1 MTLAAT
7 NDPVAPLPLASASE
21 LERKLEEV
29 ERKLERKLEK
39 VELVRKFEKVERKLG
54 KKSIITSDIY
64 IY

>member
-1 MTLAAT
+1 
-7 NDPVAPLPLASASE
+7 

-39 VELVRKFEKVERKLG
+39 VERKLG

-64 IY
+64 ILICIVDGSDI